1 MAYKL
6 RQKQKLSTLQRGTL
20 IIGGISVLAV
30 AAYFG
35 VILNTAD
42 VEVSRANQL
51 LITETGGSGETIL
64 TFNWDGSNVLVAD
77 EGPDASS
84 ASPNAECAPGAV
96 NNTTGLSAGHSNKDI
111 NLTIEPDPS
120 LNTEGI
126 DISLDFRRMED
137 EGNFYSR
144 GKDFSFGIKDGKI
157 RIRYKLTTPQGKSY
171 VVEEATGY
179 EVPHNDGFRN
189 IRFIY
194 DPQSGKGELLV
205 DKATIWTNQAAPGC
219 RLTWKEQQPVLI
231 AEGLNGEGSSL
242 PIMDN
247 LIVRST
253 STSGIAPIQLLSFTA
268 ELQNSHVML
277 NWFTAKENGTDY
289 FIIEKSRD
297 TKTYR
302 EIGRVKASGE
312 TSELKAY
319 ALYDK
324 EPAEGVT
331 YYRLALNNSST
342 HSVWVPVIAIRVKPG
357 QLPTQ
362 ASLPGISSGTK
373 SE

>member
-6 RQKQKLSTLQRGTL
+6 RQRQKLSTLQRGTL
-20 IIGGISVLAV
+20 IIGGISVVAV
-30 AAYFG
+30 AAYFS
-35 VILNTAD
+35 VIMNTAD
-42 VEVSRANQL
+42 VEISRANEL
-51 LITETGGSGETIL
+51 LISESGGSGETIL
-64 TFNWDGSNVLVAD
+64 SFSWDGSSVLVSD
-77 EGPDASS
+77 KGPHARNV
-84 ASPNAECAPGAV
+84 SPNAECAPGAV
-96 NNTTGLSAGHSNKDI
+96 NNTAGLSAGNSNKDI
-111 NLTIEPDPS
+111 NLTIGPDPS

-144 GKDFSFGIKDGKI
+144 GKDFSFGIKEGKVH
-157 RIRYKLTTPQGKSY
+157 IRYKLTTPQGKSY
-171 VVEEATGY
+171 LVEETTGY

-194 DPQSGKGELLV
+194 DPQSGKGEILV
-205 DKATIWTNQAAPGC
+205 EKATVWSNQAAPGC

-231 AEGLNGEGSSL
+231 AEGLNGEGSSA

-247 LIVRST
+247 LVVRST
-253 STSGIAPIQLLSFTA
+253 SNSGIAPIQLLSFTA
-268 ELQNSHVML
+268 ELQNGHVML
-277 NWFTAKENGTDY
+277 NWFTARENGTDY
-289 FIIEKSRD
+289 YVIEKSQD
-297 TKTYR
+297 TKIYR
-302 EIGRVKASGE
+302 EIGRVKGSGE
-312 TSELKAY
+312 SSELKAY

-357 QLPTQ
+357 QLPAQ
-362 ASLPGISSGTK
+362 AAVQPPINSGSK
-373 SE
+373 